1 MKEIIEKKLGCSIEE
16 CYKRMVDFCKGGSST
31 PCYLAN
37 LTDEEF
43 NYMMEEINIRDFFSY
58 LRRYILAFVFLSHHE
73 RLL

>member
-43 NYMMEEINIRDFFSY
+43 NYMMEEINKINPS
-58 LRRYILAFVFLSHHE
+58 E
-73 RLL
+73 RIELEGEKA